1 MFLTKKDITQQM
13 ELILFILIGQKIR
26 EILIVVLELVVE
38 SGEKGMYLPYNI
50 ILRNG

>member
-26 EILIVVLELVVE
+26 EILIVVLELVVGF
-38 SGEKGMYLPYNI
+38 GENVLTLQYYI
-50 ILRNG
+50 